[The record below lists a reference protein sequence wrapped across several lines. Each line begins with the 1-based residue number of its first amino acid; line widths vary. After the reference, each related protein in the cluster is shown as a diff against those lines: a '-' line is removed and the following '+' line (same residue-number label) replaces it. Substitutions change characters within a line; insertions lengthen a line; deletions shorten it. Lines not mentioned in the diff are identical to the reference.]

1 MLNATLA
8 VNLMLTLMVKK
19 SKLFLLSLVRIR
31 MLNCGQMKKMLIWG
45 FSLLIFIPSLYA
57 SSYRN
62 STSGTSID
70 SLDQSQLNWYNLD
83 PGTNDVPGAAVDK
96 AYRDL
101 LKNKKA
107 GKEVVVAV
115 IDGGVDVKHED
126 LKNNVWI
133 NEDEIPNNG
142 IDDDKNGYIDDIYGW
157 NFIGNANGD
166 NVLYENLEFVRIIRK
181 LEPKFAK
188 VNTIDEVP
196 DKLKDDYRLY
206 KQCKVKLSEEIET
219 YQTEQQEVEN
229 FVQNI
234 KALENALKE
243 FTGKEKLNAEIIRK
257 IETDD
262 PAIEEAKFF
271 MSLLYERGYS
281 DSYLD
286 EMKEYTSDYLE
297 KHLNLEFEA
306 RHIVND
312 NPNDINDTEYG
323 NNDVIGP
330 DAFHGSFVAGIIA
343 AQRNNKIGIDG
354 IANNVRV
361 MALRAVPKGDEY
373 DKDVALAIRY
383 AVDNGAHVINM
394 SFGKEFSPQKHWVDE
409 ALAYAANNDVL
420 VVKAAGNDA
429 ANIDEIVQYPSD
441 ILDNGNEL
449 NNVITVGA
457 LSSQFDLD
465 MVGDFSNFGRKNVD
479 LFAPGVDLISLYPND
494 KYDSG
499 SGTSFASPVV
509 AGVAALIW
517 SYYPQLSAEDLK
529 DIILKSANDNY
540 KRMKVYNPDSGFE
553 RRKVKFKKLSGTGGF
568 VNAYDAIQLA
578 GKVAAKN

>member
-1 MLNATLA
+1 
-8 VNLMLTLMVKK
+8 
-19 SKLFLLSLVRIR
+19 
-31 MLNCGQMKKMLIWG
+31 MKKMLIWG
-45 FSLLIFIPSLYA
+45 FSLLISISALEA
-57 SSYRN
+57 SSYRSN
-62 STSGTSID
+62 TSGTSID

-83 PGTNDVPGAAVDK
+83 PNTNDVPGAAVDK
-96 AYRDL
+96 AYQDL
-101 LKNKKA
+101 LNNKKA
-107 GKEVVVAV
+107 GREIIVAV

-133 NEDEIPNNG
+133 NEDEIPDNG
-142 IDDDKNGYIDDIYGW
+142 IDDDKNGFVDDIYGW
-157 NFIGNANGD
+157 NFIGNSNGE
-166 NVLYENLEFVRIIRK
+166 NVHYENLEFVRIIRK
-181 LEPKFAK
+181 LSPKFSDI
-188 VNTIDEVP
+188 NNIEQVP
-196 DKLKDDYRLY
+196 AAQRDDYELY
-206 KQCKVKLSEEIET
+206 LQCKEKLAEEIET
-219 YQTEQQEVEN
+219 YQSEQQEVEN

-243 FTGKEKLNAEIIRK
+243 FTGKDKLNAEIVRN

-281 DSYLD
+281 DNYLK
-286 EMKEYTSDYLE
+286 EMKEYTADYLE
-297 KHLNLEFEA
+297 KHLNLEFKA

-312 NPNDINDTEYG
+312 NPNDISDTEYG

-354 IANNVRV
+354 IANHVKI
-361 MALRAVPKGDEY
+361 MAIRAVPKGDEY

-383 AVDNGAHVINM
+383 AVDNGAQVINM

-409 ALAYAANNDVL
+409 ALAYAATHNVL

-429 ANIDEIVQYPSD
+429 VNIDEIMQYPSD
-441 ILDNGNEL
+441 ILEDGNKL
-449 NNVITVGA
+449 GNVITVGA
-457 LSSQFDLD
+457 LSSRFDLD

-479 LFAPGVDLISLYPND
+479 LFAPGVDLISLYPDD

-517 SYYPQLSAEDLK
+517 SYYPELSAEDLK
-529 DIILKSANDNY
+529 EVILKSANDNY
-540 KRMKVYNPDSGFE
+540 KKMKVYNPDNGFE
-553 RRKVKFKKLSGTGGF
+553 RKKVKFKKLSGTGGF
-568 VNAYDAIQLA
+568 VNAYHAIQLA
-578 GKVAAKN
+578 DKLTEKN